1 MANKVNEIDKIPTLN
16 IRYIT
21 LTNLSISN
29 SIPFN
34 NFSLVKNSKFLGS
47 KVQWKYFKIR

>member
-34 NFSLVKNSKFLGS
+34 NFSLVKNSKFLGDN
-47 KVQWKYFKIR
+47 